1 MRFIV
6 NSQLFAQQLQL
17 MSGVITNNNTIPI
30 INCFYFHLEG
40 NELTIRATD
49 LETTLVSKM
58 VLETAEVD
66 DLADIAVPSKLLMDA
81 VKSLP
86 EAPLTFSTNSET
98 YSVELAWS
106 SGNCSLAGQST
117 ETFPVMPT
125 LSDTQTTVIPSSV
138 LAEAIGKTSFAVSND
153 ELRPQMAGIYMEL
166 TPERMTVVA
175 TDAHRLVRYRRSD
188 VVSEETTSFILPRK
202 PVTMVKNI
210 LGRYKEEV
218 EVTMQYNT
226 TNVSFAFENI
236 YVVCRLVEGK
246 YPNFDAAIPKE
257 NPNRLTVD
265 RAAFLSTLRRVALF
279 ANQSTRQVRFS
290 IGDRELVIMAEDLEF
305 STNAKETMPCS
316 FEGQPME
323 IGFNSSFVIEM
334 LNNLSSDSV
343 RIEMSHPGRA
353 GIIFP
358 DYGEEEPQ
366 SNEDILMLVM
376 PVMLNNQ

>member
-30 INCFYFHLEG
+30 INCFYFHMEG
-40 NELTIRATD
+40 NVLTLRATD

-58 VLETAEVD
+58 ELDTADVE

-86 EAPLTFSTNSET
+86 DTPLTFNTNAET
-98 YSVELAWS
+98 YSVELSWS
-106 SGNCSLAGQST
+106 SGKCSLAGQST
-117 ETFPVMPT
+117 DTFPVMPT
-125 LSDTQTTVIPSSV
+125 LADTQTTVVPSSV
-138 LAEAIGKTSFAVSND
+138 LAEAIGKTSFAVSTD
-153 ELRPQMAGIYMEL
+153 VLRPQMAGIYMEL
-166 TPERMTVVA
+166 TPEQMTVVA
-175 TDAHRLVRYRRSD
+175 TDAHRLVRYRRND
-188 VVSEETTSFILPRK
+188 VVSEIPTSFILPRK

-210 LGRYKEEV
+210 LARYKEEI

-236 YVVCRLVEGK
+236 FVVCRLVEGK

-265 RAAFLSTLRRVALF
+265 RATFLSALRRVSLF

-305 STNAKETMPCS
+305 STNAKETIPCS

-334 LNNLSSDSV
+334 LNNLASENV

-358 DYGEEEPQ
+358 DFTDQEEQ
-366 SNEDILMLVM
+366 SKDDILMLVM